1 MKIGISS
8 GAEADVA
15 DGYWFYERQSLGL
28 GDYFRS
34 CIFADIES
42 LVYSGDLTERLIR
55 ATRKPMSDSRNVGWW
70 RGKRTPIPLQSVSD
84 TRVPLFS
91 HLAIPIAS
99 YKMKLRHPN

>member
-1 MKIGISS
+1 MKVGISS

-42 LVYSGDLTERLIR
+42 LVYFGGIHEIVDRRMDRDDFRWIQDFRFRQSCQ
-55 ATRKPMSDSRNVGWW
+55 DS
-70 RGKRTPIPLQSVSD
+70 
-84 TRVPLFS
+84 
-91 HLAIPIAS
+91 
-99 YKMKLRHPN
+99 LRR

>member
-55 ATRKPMSDSRNVGWW
+55 ATRKPMSDSRNVGPH
-70 RGKRTPIPLQSVSD
+70 TP
-84 TRVPLFS
+84 R
-91 HLAIPIAS
+91 
-99 YKMKLRHPN
+99 